1 MKKISIVLA
10 AALMS
15 STGAM
20 AASLKPADITVALIY
35 GIKGDPFYVTMEKG
49 ARAKAEELG
58 INLVADGPSQW
69 NPQLQTPLVDAMI
82 AKKVNGMVA
91 VPNDPTAME
100 PVLERAFQ
108 SGIAIATADTFV
120 GDGDYKDGPVNFPVS
135 AVSSDNFAGGEVA
148 CKALI
153 DAMGGKGS
161 LYILVSTP
169 NVPSDT
175 LRRDGC
181 KAAVEATDGAV
192 KLAGIDYTQ
201 SNATNATNL
210 TQGAL
215 QRDKEIGAIF
225 GGNLFSAQGAAAA
238 TRTANLQ
245 GTVKIASFDA
255 PEEAIASLKDGTIDI
270 VIAQQPAEIGAVA
283 VQSVFDQLMG
293 KTDIPAKV
301 AVPFVTI
308 TRDNV
313 DTPEAQAAIYKAK

>member
-1 MKKISIVLA
+1 MKKIA
-10 AALMS
+10 AALAAVLV
-15 STGAM
+15 STTAVT
-20 AASLKPADITVALIY
+20 AASLKPTDVTIALVY

-49 ARAKAEELG
+49 ARAKAKELG
-58 INLVADGPSQW
+58 ITLVADGPSQW
-69 NPQLQTPLVDAMI
+69 NPSLQTPLIDAMI

-91 VPNDPTAME
+91 VPNDPTAMIA
-100 PVLERAFQ
+100 VLERASQ
-108 SGIAIATADTFV
+108 AGITIATADTFI
-120 GDGDYKDGPVNFPVS
+120 GDGDYKKGSVTFPV
-135 AVSSDNFAGGEVA
+135 AGVSSDNFAGGETA

-153 DAMGGKGS
+153 DGMGGKGS
-161 LYILVSTP
+161 LYVLVSTP

-181 KAAVEATDGAV
+181 KAAVEATNGAV
-192 KLAGIDYTQ
+192 KLAGVDYTQ
-201 SNATNATNL
+201 SNATTATNL
-210 TQGAL
+210 TQAAL
-215 QRDKEIGAIF
+215 QRDKAIGAVF

-238 TRTANLQ
+238 VRTANLQ

-255 PEEAIASLKDGTIDI
+255 PEEAIASLRDGLIDI

-283 VQSVFDQLMG
+283 VQSVYDSLMG

-313 DTPEAQAAIYKAK
+313 DSPEAQSAIYKAK

>member
-1 MKKISIVLA
+1 MNKISVALA
-10 AALMS
+10 AALIS

-58 INLVADGPSQW
+58 IKLVADGPSQW
-69 NPQLQTPLVDAMI
+69 NPQLQTPLIDAMI

-91 VPNDPTAME
+91 VPNDPTAMVA
-100 PVLERAFQ
+100 VLERAYQ

-120 GDGDYKDGPVNFPVS
+120 GDGDYKNGSVNFPVAS
-135 AVSSDNFAGGEVA
+135 VSSDNYAGGEVA

-181 KAAVEATDGAV
+181 KAAVDATGGAV
-192 KLAGIDYTQ
+192 KLAGVDYTQ

-210 TQGAL
+210 TQAAL
-215 QRDKEIGAIF
+215 QRDKDIGAIF

-270 VIAQQPAEIGAVA
+270 VIAQQPAQIGAVA
-283 VQSVFDQLMG
+283 VQSVFDALTG
-293 KTDIPAKV
+293 KTDIAPKV

-313 DTPEAQAAIYKAK
+313 DTPEAQSAIYKAK